1 MKKYFRKVLEVLKT
15 RKEIKALGLSRK
27 ELKGIA
33 AKVAD
38 KLELKDDATDEE
50 VTEAI
55 DDAVDTIVPYLEVVQ
70 TVADRRLQAYKDS
83 LNNDDDDD
91 DDDDDQDDEPVT
103 PKGRKSPSS
112 KKGKKG
118 NKANDDEEDSD
129 LAKALAKALAPF
141 GESLNSL
148 KGQIEEL
155 QKGKTAD
162 SRKARLEAL
171 VKDTGKFGERAIKA
185 FNRMS
190 FKTEEEFE
198 DYLDEVEEDLES
210 ENQDRL
216 NKGLELLGKP
226 VAAKPGRTGK
236 KDDEE
241 EVMSDDEVKE
251 LAKA

>member
-83 LNNDDDDD
+83 LNNDDEDD

-141 GESLNSL
+141 GESLNAL
-148 KGQIEEL
+148 KGQMEEL